1 MRVAIERLLVRTGHQ
16 VTTVVDGQ
24 QAVRVT
30 TDKIPDLVL
39 LDMML
44 PKLSGLE
51 VLDAL
56 KQNSCTKHI
65 LSHLI
70 AFMAQCFLA
79 ELARFPVHHGN
90 GLLLCM

>member
-1 MRVAIERLLVRTGHQ
+1 MRVAIERLLVKAGHQ
-16 VTTVVDGQ
+16 VVTISDGQ
-24 QAVRVT
+24 QAIQIATGNVPEL
-30 TDKIPDLVL
+30 IL

-79 ELARFPVHHGN
+79 ELARFRVHHGN